1 MQVLLANPGILQH
14 GGIVVPHLHQPV
26 FNALSNQMVGQNVGQ
41 QEFLETQQMF
51 LANRDHQH
59 QQQQQQQH
67 VMLRSY
73 EQQEFMK
80 FNNGVFEPS
89 VGGGFGNQAE
99 EFLSPSLALGNFEN
113 VESYQMQQQGEQ
125 HHPIEAQLLLSPQQ
139 ESQGQHQQQQCASE
153 DGRNVVPA

>member
-1 MQVLLANPGILQH
+1 MQVLLANPGMLQH

-89 VGGGFGNQAE
+89 
-99 EFLSPSLALGNFEN
+99 S
-113 VESYQMQQQGEQ
+113 
-125 HHPIEAQLLLSPQQ
+125 H
-139 ESQGQHQQQQCASE
+139 SE
-153 DGRNVVPA
+153 LE